1 MMWQL
6 KNNVKKRNYFTKYGD
21 KAQVV
26 LNSLLDKYAED
37 GLLTIESTEVLKLDP
52 INKLGTPI
60 ELIKAFGSKQ
70 VYIQAIKELESQLY
84 KTTA

>member
-1 MMWQL
+1 MEIKL
-6 KNNVKKRNYFTKYGD
+6 KC
-21 KAQVV
+21 
-26 LNSLLDKYAED
+26 LNSLFDKYSED

-52 INKLGTPI
+52 INKIGTPI
-60 ELIKAFGSKQ
+60 ELIKAFGGKQ

>member
-1 MMWQL
+1 M
-6 KNNVKKRNYFTKYGD
+6 
-21 KAQVV
+21 V

-60 ELIKAFGSKQ
+60 ELIKAFGGKQ